1 MKLRNIIIGTI
12 AAVTILKSG
21 FYVNPVKVV
30 DNDNGIVY
38 VQDYSGN
45 VWSYTG
51 VPEIPGTTHTL
62 TMFTKFN
69 KNVEDDII
77 ITKLVNN
84 NENYICTNMDAV
96 PSKEDILFAEYMA
109 AIEKGYRE

>member
-1 MKLRNIIIGTI
+1 MKLRNIIIGVI
-12 AAVTILKSG
+12 AGVAILKSG

-84 NENYICTNMDAV
+84 NEGYIYTSMDAV
-96 PSKEDILFAEYMA
+96 PSKDDILFAEYMA
-109 AIEKGYRE
+109 AIEQGYRE

>member
-12 AAVTILKSG
+12 VGIAILKAG

-30 DNDNGIVY
+30 DNNNGVVY
-38 VQDYSGN
+38 VQDYNGN
-45 VWSYTG
+45 IWSYVG

-77 ITKLVNN
+77 ITKINR
-84 NENYICTNMDAV
+84 NEGYIYTSMDAV
-96 PSKEDILFAEYMA
+96 PDEEDILFAEYLT
-109 AIEKGYRE
+109 AIEQGYRE

>member
-1 MKLRNIIIGTI
+1 MKIRNIIFATI
-12 AAVTILKSG
+12 AAAILKTG

-51 VPEIPGTTHTL
+51 IPEIPGTTHTL

-84 NENYICTNMDAV
+84 NENYIYTSMDAV
-96 PSKEDILFAEYMA
+96 PEKEDILFAEYLT
-109 AIEKGYRE
+109 AIEQGYRE